1 MEEKKVFQA
10 LEEIYEKLMKLK
22 SSKIDLDS
30 LSSEEL
36 EKSKELINN
45 IHELGYAI
53 SQTIINEETIR
64 KLYSKDT
71 KEEYG
76 E

>member
-1 MEEKKVFQA
+1 MFQA
-10 LEEIYEKLMKLK
+10 LEEIYEKLMTLK

-45 IHELGYAI
+45 IHKLGYAI

-64 KLYSKDT
+64 KLYSKNV
-71 KEEYG
+71 EGEYG
-76 E
+76 R

>member
-1 MEEKKVFQA
+1 MFQA

>member
-1 MEEKKVFQA
+1 MFQA

-64 KLYSKDT
+64 KLYSNNV
-71 KEEYG
+71 EGEYG
-76 E
+76 R